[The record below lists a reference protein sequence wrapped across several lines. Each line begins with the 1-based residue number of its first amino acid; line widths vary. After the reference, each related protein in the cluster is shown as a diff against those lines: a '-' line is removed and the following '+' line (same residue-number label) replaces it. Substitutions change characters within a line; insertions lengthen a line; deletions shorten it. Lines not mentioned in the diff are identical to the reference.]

1 MRRKSNKNVENRA
14 YRFRLYPN
22 SEQTIMINK
31 TIGCARLIYNS
42 LLTDKKE
49 YYEQTGLSLK
59 KEVSEY
65 KKEKEFLKEVDS
77 LALANAKINLETAF
91 TNFFKKRSKY
101 PKLHKKGKHDS
112 YTTNN
117 QKSGK
122 NGYTIEIIDKKIKL
136 PKIGFVKIK
145 QHRILGTDEIIKSAT
160 ISKVGGKYY
169 ISVLTER
176 EPKPIEKIDISTI
189 SEDRVL
195 GLDFSVPH
203 FYIDNNGNTSE
214 YPMYYRNA
222 QKKLAKEQR
231 KLSRKV
237 YRSHN
242 YYKQLQKV
250 QKLQEHIANQRK
262 DFLHKLSRELVNQY
276 DAICF
281 EDINLSNLS
290 RTLKFGKSISDEG
303 FGMFRT
309 FIKYKL
315 EREGKY
321 FILIDKW
328 FASTKLC
335 SACGYKNDDITL
347 NTLEWYCPEC
357 GTFHL
362 RDHNAA
368 INIKREGYRMLTA

>member
-1 MRRKSNKNVENRA
+1 MRRKSTQSVENRA

-22 SEQTIMINK
+22 AEQTVLINK
-31 TIGCARLIYNS
+31 TIGCSRLIYNS
-42 LLTDKKE
+42 LLTDKKK
-49 YYEQTGLSLK
+49 YYEETGLSLK

-65 KKEKEFLKEVDS
+65 KKEKEFLEEVDS

-91 TNFFKKRSKY
+91 KNFFEKRSKY

-117 QKSGK
+117 VK
-122 NGYTIEIIDKKIKL
+122 NNIRIVDKQIKL
-136 PKIGFVKIK
+136 PKLGFVKIK
-145 QHRILGTDEIIKSAT
+145 QHRTLGNDEIIKSVT
-160 ISKVGGKYY
+160 ISKVGGNYY

-176 EPKPIEKIDISTI
+176 EPKLVSKVDVSTI

-203 FYIDNNGNTSE
+203 FYADHNGNFSE
-214 YPMYYRNA
+214 YPKHYRNA

-231 KLSRKV
+231 NLSRKE
-237 YRSHN
+237 YRSRN

-250 QKLQEHIANQRK
+250 QKLQEHVANQRK

-281 EDINLSNLS
+281 EDINLSNLK
-290 RTLKFGKSISDEG
+290 RTLRFGKSISDEG

-309 FIKYKL
+309 FVKYKL
-315 EREGKY
+315 EREGKH
-321 FILIDKW
+321 FVLIDKW

-335 SACGYKNDDITL
+335 SHCGYKNDDITL
-347 NTLEWYCPEC
+347 STLEWYCPEC

>member
-1 MRRKSNKNVENRA
+1 MRKKSTKNVENRA

-22 SEQTIMINK
+22 AEQTVLINK
-31 TIGCARLIYNS
+31 TIGCSRLIYNL
-42 LLTDKKE
+42 LLTDKKK
-49 YYEQTGLSLK
+49 YYKETGLSLK
-59 KEVSEY
+59 KNVSEY

-77 LALANAKINLETAF
+77 LALSNAKLNLETAF
-91 TNFFKKRSKY
+91 KNFFEKRSKY

-117 QKSGK
+117 V
-122 NGYTIEIIDKKIKL
+122 NNNIRIVDKKIKL
-136 PKIGFVKIK
+136 PKLGFVKIK
-145 QHRILGTDEIIKSAT
+145 QHRTLGNDEIIKSVT
-160 ISKVGGKYY
+160 ISKVGGNYY

-176 EPKPIEKIDISTI
+176 ELKPVTKVDISTI

-203 FYIDNNGNTSE
+203 FYVDHNGNFSE
-214 YPMYYRNA
+214 YPKYYRNA

-231 KLSRKV
+231 RLSRKE
-237 YRSHN
+237 YRSRN

-281 EDINLSNLS
+281 EDINLSNLK

-309 FIKYKL
+309 FVKYKL
-315 EREGKY
+315 EREGKH
-321 FILIDKW
+321 FVLVDKW

-335 SACGYKNDDITL
+335 SHCGYKNDDITL
-347 NTLEWYCPEC
+347 STLEWYCPEC

>member
-1 MRRKSNKNVENRA
+1 MRRKSTKNVENRA

-22 SEQTIMINK
+22 AEQTILINK
-31 TIGCARLIYNS
+31 TIGCSRLIYNS
-42 LLTDKKE
+42 LLTDKKK
-49 YYEQTGLSLK
+49 YYEETGLSLK

-77 LALANAKINLETAF
+77 LALANAKLDLETAF
-91 TNFFKKRSKY
+91 KNFFKKRSKY

-117 QKSGK
+117 V
-122 NGYTIEIIDKKIKL
+122 NNNIRIVDKKIKL
-136 PKIGFVKIK
+136 PKLGFVKIK
-145 QHRILGTDEIIKSAT
+145 QHRTLGNDEIIKNVT
-160 ISKVGGKYY
+160 ISKIGGNYY

-176 EPKPIEKIDISTI
+176 EPKSVSKVDTSTI
-189 SEDRVL
+189 PEDRVL

-203 FYIDNNGNTSE
+203 FYADHNGNFSE
-214 YPMYYRNA
+214 YPKYYRNS
-222 QKKLAKEQR
+222 QKKLVKEQR
-231 KLSRKV
+231 RLSRKE

-250 QKLQEHIANQRK
+250 QKLQEHIVNQRK
-262 DFLHKLSRELVNQY
+262 DFLHKLSRKLVNQY

-281 EDINLSNLS
+281 EDINLSNLK

-309 FIKYKL
+309 FVKYKL
-315 EREGKY
+315 EREGKH

-335 SACGYKNDDITL
+335 SHCGYKNDDITL
-347 NTLEWYCPEC
+347 STLEWYCPKC

>member
-1 MRRKSNKNVENRA
+1 MRRKSTKNVENRA

-22 SEQTIMINK
+22 AEQTILIDK
-31 TIGCARLIYNS
+31 TIGCTRLIYNS

-91 TNFFKKRSKY
+91 KNFFEKRSKY

-117 QKSGK
+117 VNNNIK
-122 NGYTIEIIDKKIKL
+122 IVDKKIKL

-145 QHRILGTDEIIKSAT
+145 QHRILGTDEIIKSVT
-160 ISKVGGKYY
+160 ISKVGGNYY

-176 EPKPIEKIDISTI
+176 EPKPVNQIDISTI
-189 SEDRVL
+189 SEDKVL

-203 FYIDNNGNTSE
+203 FYADHNGNYSK

-231 KLSRKV
+231 KLSRKT
-237 YRSHN
+237 YRSRN
-242 YYKQLQKV
+242 YYKQLQKI
-250 QKLQEHIANQRK
+250 QKLQ
-262 DFLHKLSRELVNQY
+262 
-276 DAICF
+276 
-281 EDINLSNLS
+281 
-290 RTLKFGKSISDEG
+290 
-303 FGMFRT
+303 
-309 FIKYKL
+309 
-315 EREGKY
+315 
-321 FILIDKW
+321 
-328 FASTKLC
+328 
-335 SACGYKNDDITL
+335 
-347 NTLEWYCPEC
+347 
-357 GTFHL
+357 
-362 RDHNAA
+362 
-368 INIKREGYRMLTA
+368 

>member
-1 MRRKSNKNVENRA
+1 MRRKSTKNVENRA

-22 SEQTIMINK
+22 EEQTVLINK
-31 TIGCARLIYNS
+31 TIGCTRLIYNS

>member
-1 MRRKSNKNVENRA
+1 MRRKSTKNVENRA

-22 SEQTIMINK
+22 AEQTVMINK
-31 TIGCARLIYNS
+31 TIGCSRLIYNS
-42 LLTDKKE
+42 LLTDKKK
-49 YYEQTGLSLK
+49 YYEETGLSLK
-59 KEVSEY
+59 KNVSEY

-77 LALANAKINLETAF
+77 LALANAKLNLETAF
-91 TNFFKKRSKY
+91 KNFFEKRSKY

-117 QKSGK
+117 VT
-122 NGYTIEIIDKKIKL
+122 NNIRIVDKKIKL
-136 PKIGFVKIK
+136 PKLGFVKIK
-145 QHRILGTDEIIKSAT
+145 QHRTLGSDEIIKSAT
-160 ISKVGGKYY
+160 ISKVGGNYY

-176 EPKPIEKIDISTI
+176 EPKPVSKVDTYTI

-203 FYIDNNGNTSE
+203 FYVDHNGNFSE
-214 YPMYYRNA
+214 YPKYYRNA
-222 QKKLAKEQR
+222 QQKLAKEQR
-231 KLSRKV
+231 RLSRKE
-237 YRSHN
+237 YRSRN

-262 DFLHKLSRELVNQY
+262 DFLHKLSRKLVNQY

-281 EDINLSNLS
+281 EDINLSNLKQ
-290 RTLKFGKSISDEG
+290 TLKFGKSISDEG

-309 FIKYKL
+309 FVKYKL
-315 EREGKY
+315 EREGKH
-321 FILIDKW
+321 FVLVDKW

-335 SACGYKNDDITL
+335 SHCGYKNNDITL
-347 NTLEWYCPEC
+347 KTLEWCCPEC